1 MRKSFSRQEG
11 NERRESPAKISLRI
25 IPLAGSSVR
34 QALLRCEVSTP
45 PMTAL
50 GSQAD
55 QASLEPSPLY
65 PGGFNWS
72 AQHLLILRD
81 EEVFHGDVTD

>member
-50 GSQAD
+50 GPQAD
-55 QASLEPSPLY
+55 
-65 PGGFNWS
+65 FTR
-72 AQHLLILRD
+72 HLSQVRFTPVVSTGQRNTLS
-81 EEVFHGDVTD
+81 

>member
-34 QALLRCEVSTP
+34 QALLRCEISTP

-50 GSQAD
+50 GHSRRINAL
-55 QASLEPSPLY
+55 ATLVECPLC
-65 PGGFNWS
+65 
-72 AQHLLILRD
+72 LR
-81 EEVFHGDVTD
+81 

>member
-11 NERRESPAKISLRI
+11 NERRESPTKISLRI

-34 QALLRCEVSTP
+34 QALLRCEISTP

-50 GSQAD
+50 GHFRPID
-55 QASLEPSPLY
+55 TLASLAACPL
-65 PGGFNWS
+65 
-72 AQHLLILRD
+72 
-81 EEVFHGDVTD
+81 